1 MRRTLLLTM
10 DFPPMRGGVAAY
22 WANLVRYFPCDDLVV
37 LAPEYDN
44 SLDFDIKQNYLIYR
58 RNILSKKEWLWPKWL
73 PFFFHAWRLA
83 RREKIKYIIVG
94 QVLPGG
100 TIAMLLKRLLKIPY
114 AVSFHGLDIAL
125 AQNSSR
131 KRALLERIIRHA
143 DRLIVNSKFTCR
155 EVEKLAVAQ
164 KKPIK
169 VVYPC
174 PNTRK
179 GIIDEALYQKTLKEY
194 HLKGK
199 KVLLSVG
206 RLIERKGHDKVLQA
220 LPSVIKTV
228 PDVMLLIV
236 GRGAYLHELE
246 NLARK
251 YRVEHYVQFLQEV
264 MNDELS
270 CLYHACDVFV
280 MSSRQL
286 ANGDVEGFGIVYLEA
301 NTFGKPVI
309 AGASGGAV
317 EAVKHMVNGLL
328 VQPTNTNELAQAMIS
343 LLTNKQKAEI
353 LGAQGAKRVEEK
365 FSWQV
370 QANRLIEFLS

>member
-1 MRRTLLLTM
+1 MKRTMLLTM

-22 WANLVRYFPCDDLVV
+22 WANLVRHLPCDDLVV

-58 RNILSKKEWLWPKWL
+58 RNIVSKKEWLWPKWL

-83 RREKIKYIIVG
+83 RREKIEYIMVA

-125 AQNSSR
+125 AQKSPR
-131 KRALLERIIRHA
+131 KRALLERIIHNA
-143 DRLIVNSKFTCR
+143 DRLIANSKFTCR
-155 EVEKLAVAQ
+155 ELEKLAVAQ

-169 VVYPC
+169 VIYPC
-174 PNTRK
+174 PNTCK
-179 GIIDEALYQKTLKEY
+179 GTIDEGVYQKIRKDY
-194 HLKGK
+194 HLEGK
-199 KVLLSVG
+199 KIVLSVG
-206 RLIERKGHDKVLQA
+206 RLIERKGHDKIVEA
-220 LPSVIKTV
+220 LPLVIKSV
-228 PDVMLLIV
+228 PEVQVLIV
-236 GRGAYLHELE
+236 GRGDYLHELE
-246 NLARK
+246 DLARK
-251 YRVEHYVQFLQEV
+251 HRVEHYVQFLQEV
-264 MNDELS
+264 ADDELPYF
-270 CLYHACDVFV
+270 YHACDVFV
-280 MSSRQL
+280 MPSRQL
-286 ANGDVEGFGIVYLEA
+286 SNGDVEGFGIVYLEA

-343 LLTNKQKAEI
+343 LLTNKQKAEL

-365 FSWQV
+365 FSWKV
-370 QANRLIEFLS
+370 QANRLLEFLS